1 MKIRRETRLGR
12 ALQAGGACDARIK
25 RCDACHIVTSVVTSQ
40 FVILTLYSIQHISVR
55 HLRQYFLCT
64 AVPGASITLSDNV
77 ILDST
82 LSPEA
87 GLWSQ
92 SGECFHSD
100 AFSFILVTLNHTGS
114 DDHIATFHPHSEAI
128 GAEATVSCS
137 ADASSLVYDDNQPSS
152 HPHILMLSSMY
163 VYSVQSYA

>member
-1 MKIRRETRLGR
+1 MELLLLPSMMVFFCLVFSILPPK
-12 ALQAGGACDARIK
+12 RIPL
-25 RCDACHIVTSVVTSQ
+25 H
-40 FVILTLYSIQHISVR
+40 SIQHISVR
-55 HLRQYFLCT
+55 HLRQYFLYT

-77 ILDST
+77 ILDSA

-100 AFSFILVTLNHTGS
+100 AFSFRCFLIHIDNLNHTGS

-128 GAEATVSCS
+128 GAEATVSRS
-137 ADASSLVYDDNQPSS
+137 TDASSLVYDDNQPSS
-152 HPHILMLSSMY
+152 HPHIPMLSSMY
-163 VYSVQSYA
+163 VYSVQSNV